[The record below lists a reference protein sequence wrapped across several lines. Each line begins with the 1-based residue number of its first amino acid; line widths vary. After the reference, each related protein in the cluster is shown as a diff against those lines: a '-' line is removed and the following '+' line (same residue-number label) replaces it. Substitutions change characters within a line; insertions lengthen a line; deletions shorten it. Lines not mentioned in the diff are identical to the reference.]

1 MRPLIEEN
9 AFLQKAMTDT
19 DTAGLKRIE
28 GSYLYLRGM
37 RSPIGIKSVP
47 ADMIVFDEL
56 DEATPDAKTRAK
68 ERLSHSSYKRVI
80 ELSNPSIPD
89 FGIDEAFQRQ
99 RSAALA
105 PQVPRVQRM
114 DRPGARVPTD
124 PEHRGAHHPEGRRRQ
139 RVPGLSRV

>member
-68 ERLSHSSYKRVI
+68 ERLSHIQLQARDRAQQS
-80 ELSNPSIPD
+80 LD
-89 FGIDEAFQRQ
+89 
-99 RSAALA
+99 
-105 PQVPRVQRM
+105 PRLR
-114 DRPGARVPTD
+114 
-124 PEHRGAHHPEGRRRQ
+124 HR
-139 RVPGLSRV
+139 